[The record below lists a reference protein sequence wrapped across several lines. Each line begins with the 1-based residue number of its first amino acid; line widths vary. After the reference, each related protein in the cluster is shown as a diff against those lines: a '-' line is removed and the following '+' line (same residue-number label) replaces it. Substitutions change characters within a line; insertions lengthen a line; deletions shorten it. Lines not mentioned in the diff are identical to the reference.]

1 MNAYVLSVLR
11 ILHVF
16 GGVMWVGAAI
26 FYLFYVAP
34 ATKAIGPAG
43 GQFMNQLVE
52 KRNYGAYMGISSMV
66 TVLSGALL
74 FTYTSGYFNPNWI
87 TSGVGIVF
95 TLGSVASIIAFF
107 MGFGL
112 IKPRASKVANLAK
125 RVASAAGAPNP
136 SVLAEMHA
144 AEAELT
150 TIERVEFVFLSV
162 SLIAMA
168 FARYANF

>member
-16 GGVMWVGAAI
+16 GGVLWVGAAI
-26 FYLFYVAP
+26 FYLFYIAP

-52 KRNYGAYMGISSMV
+52 KRNYGAYMGISSLV
-66 TVLSGALL
+66 TVLSGAVL
-74 FTYTSGYFNPNWI
+74 FTYASGYFNSSWI
-87 TSGVGIVF
+87 ASGVGIVF
-95 TLGSVASIIAFF
+95 SIGSAAAIIAFL

-112 IKPRASKVANLAK
+112 IKPRASKVSTLAK
-125 RVASAAGAPNP
+125 RVAAAGGPP
-136 SVLAEMHA
+136 DPVLLAELHA

-150 TIERVEFVFLSV
+150 TIERIEFIFLSLALV
-162 SLIAMA
+162 AMA